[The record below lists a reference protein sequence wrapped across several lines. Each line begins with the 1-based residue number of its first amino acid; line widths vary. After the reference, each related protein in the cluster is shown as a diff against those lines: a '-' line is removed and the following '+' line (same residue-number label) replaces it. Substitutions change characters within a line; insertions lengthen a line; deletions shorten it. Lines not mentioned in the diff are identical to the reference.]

1 MEEKKFPYEDH
12 LLTLAEGQKDI
23 IIIKGR
29 PFLIQP
35 ASEEDIETVCRGFFC
50 MD

>member
-1 MEEKKFPYEDH
+1 MNETKFPYEDH
-12 LLTLAEGQKDI
+12 LLQLQEGQEDI

-29 PFLIQP
+29 AFVISP
-35 ASEEDIETVCRGFFC
+35 ATEDDIERVSKGFFV